1 MFTLLIGA
9 MNASEWQEILGLILT
24 GLEILLVLIAFLQLL
39 VDPKSKFGKF
49 LKKLLKGITFVKGKT
64 EEMTK
69 KDKKDKTEK

>member
-1 MFTLLIGA
+1 M
-9 MNASEWQEILGLILT
+9 
-24 GLEILLVLIAFLQLL
+24 GLEGLVVIITFLQYI

-69 KDKKDKTEK
+69 KDKKDKTEE